1 MIMNTSKPKKSG
13 GENPKW
19 VKVKLESNKQRQ
31 GL

>member
-19 VKVKLESNKQRQ
+19 VKVKVKLEVD
-31 GL
+31 L